1 MRIFV
6 WIVVAFVAAAIFAA
20 SNIEKVTVQIW
31 QVPIYTGP
39 LAVTLIASGFLGA
52 LITFLASLMF
62 QAGLRAQVR
71 ELEQKV
77 TEQSER
83 LAGLPAWAQGR
94 PSPRPPQ
101 DTRPF
106 P

>member
-1 MRIFV
+1 MRILV

-20 SNIEKVTVQIW
+20 SNIERVTVQIW

-39 LAVTLIASGFLGA
+39 LAVALIASGFLGA
-52 LITFLASLMF
+52 LIMFLASLMF
-62 QAGLRAQVR
+62 QAGLRAQVH
-71 ELEQKV
+71 ELEEKV
-77 TEQSER
+77 REQGDR

>member
-6 WIVVAFVAAAIFAA
+6 WLVVAFVAAAIFAI
-20 SNIEKVTVQIW
+20 SNSGTVTVQIW

-39 LAVTLIASGFLGA
+39 LSFALIASGLLGA
-52 LITFLASLMF
+52 LITFLASLML
-62 QAGLRAQVR
+62 QAGLREQVH
-71 ELEQKV
+71 ELEQKAR
-77 TEQSER
+77 EQEER

>member
-1 MRIFV
+1 M
-6 WIVVAFVAAAIFAA
+6 
-20 SNIEKVTVQIW
+20 
-31 QVPIYTGP
+31 
-39 LAVTLIASGFLGA
+39 
-52 LITFLASLMF
+52 FLASLLF
-62 QAGLRAQVR
+62 QAGLREQVH

-77 TEQSER
+77 REQGDR

-94 PSPRPPQ
+94 PSPKPPQ